1 MLEPGDEIAHG
12 RQSKKRAQRSE
23 EEEEDTDMISDRFA
37 LERTES
43 DAP

>member
-12 RQSKKRAQRSE
+12 RQSKKRARRS
-23 EEEEDTDMISDRFA
+23 EEEEDTDMISNRFA

-43 DAP
+43 NAP

>member
-23 EEEEDTDMISDRFA
+23 EEDTDMISNHFA